1 MKQELF
7 KRAKKW
13 LFTLAA
19 AGILCG
25 LWLLINILP
34 WRAAAPSEVEAA
46 RRNLDRSDPF
56 VARLVDAA
64 LDRTRLKVRY
74 DGAYVPIKYPGGD
87 VPESIGVCTDEVI
100 RSYRVLGI
108 DLQQVVH
115 EDMKAHF
122 DEYPKM
128 WDLAAPDTN
137 IDHRRVPNLQ
147 KFFARQGAELPV
159 TAEAT
164 DYRPG
169 DLITC
174 MVRGNRPHIAIVVP
188 SPTPGGRPWIMHNC
202 GFGPKMEDKL
212 FAWKLTGHYRW
223 NPKAKGG
230 SQTANSTSLR

>member
-1 MKQELF
+1 MSSS
-7 KRAKKW
+7 RRTTSRPW
-13 LFTLAA
+13 LIAIALICLGA
-19 AGILCG
+19 G
-25 LWLLINILP
+25 LWVASFVLP
-34 WRAAAPSEVEAA
+34 WRAASADQVETA
-46 RRNLDRSDPF
+46 RRNLDRSNSF
-56 VARLVDAA
+56 VARFVDAA
-64 LDRTRLKVRY
+64 LDRTKLKVRY
-74 DGAYVPIKYPGGD
+74 DGTYTPIKYPGGD

-188 SPTPGGRPWIMHNC
+188 SPTPGGWPWIMHNC
-202 GFGPKMEDKL
+202 GFGPKMEDRL
-212 FAWKLTGHYRW
+212 FTWKLTGHYRW
-223 NPKAKGG
+223 HPKAE
-230 SQTANSTSLR
+230 